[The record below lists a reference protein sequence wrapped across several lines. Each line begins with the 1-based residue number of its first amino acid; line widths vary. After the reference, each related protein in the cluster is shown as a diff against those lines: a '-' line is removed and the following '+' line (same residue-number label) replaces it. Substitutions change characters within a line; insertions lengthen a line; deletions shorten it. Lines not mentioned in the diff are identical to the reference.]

1 MFAEK
6 QQRGGGCD
14 DGDGEIGSEAFRA
27 IDLFENVPQSD
38 FSLNHDAIPELQFTP
53 PIEVLSERESEGTV
67 DEQSPLSY
75 CPTSEGADG
84 FAVVPP
90 SQPVAVPSSDVT
102 VSASQWDLL
111 IAGDFAQY
119 RQEHSSLKFPWEEGV
134 LADIFNQND
143 GLDLPECQGFITA
156 PEVGGTEMQAG
167 VDAGPSASLGD
178 AKYVKAVQNL
188 KDVTYFEYKNQKLQ
202 LACSQWLDL
211 LSIDWKASQIGPRL
225 AESLFED
232 SSGAK
237 AFEILEACFGVKSP
251 STLLKRAS
259 SFRKYVQWFDTS
271 GYGNRAGCDPFPLR
285 EVDVWEYFLWLREK
299 RIHEKKG
306 FTITTCFLESARFA
320 KFVVGLKGVDD
331 ILEARRLIGFA
342 ALEKK
347 MKGPT
352 IQAPG
357 LDLEHVKRLH
367 EILAG
372 DSNLVDRL
380 GAGCFLVSLYGRA
393 RWSDLR
399 FVSHVEIEKG
409 RNGSLTIYTTE
420 HKTSSVGLRREQY
433 LPIVLPWEGVSQDS
447 WVEIFLDV
455 YKQCGL
461 DIEKRPLGPLLPAP
475 KQGSGFC
482 ARPLSTS
489 EAAVWL
495 RALLENTRDCS
506 TFRSHS
512 LKATTLIW
520 CAKAGFDKETRSV
533 LAHHCSAVSGSEVV
547 YSRHLQTRA
556 LRKLS
561 MLLKRLRIGLGFEEE
576 TMKEFG
582 LNVTPAPFTP
592 FGLKTPAVFVPATPN
607 LVSGASDLQKGALG
621 HAIENMLDIE
631 DIQSVKEE
639 LGDVE
644 GAAEAAD
651 MLSVFPLEI
660 VQKGVIEI
668 DSSSGSSS
676 GDDGSSSDSGSDV
689 LQGSIIRDFPK
700 YVESIPEGLE
710 FFKHVKSGIVHKCK
724 DGSRVSACKL
734 LMSDRYKVLPR
745 ELYTKWPK
753 CLRCFPK
760 DHNRIRD
767 VSELIGA
774 VDAAHKKAKTSQ

>member
-1 MFAEK
+1 MSAEK
-6 QQRGGGCD
+6 QQQGGGCD
-14 DGDGEIGSEAFRA
+14 DGDGEFGSEAFRA
-27 IDLFENVPQSD
+27 IDLFENVPQSH
-38 FSLNHDAIPELQFTP
+38 FSLNHDAIPDLQFTP
-53 PIEVLSERESEGTV
+53 PIEVLSERESEGTA
-67 DEQSPLSY
+67 DEQSPPSY

-90 SQPVAVPSSDVT
+90 SEPVAVPSSDVT

-134 LADIFNQND
+134 LADIFNKND

-285 EVDVWEYFLWLREK
+285 EVDVWEYFLWLRER

-447 WVEIFLDV
+447 WVEIFLHV

-582 LNVTPAPFTP
+582 MNVTPAPFTP
-592 FGLKTPAVFVPATPN
+592 FGLKTPAVLAPATPN
-607 LVSGASDLQKGALG
+607 LVSGASDLQKGVLG

-734 LMSDRYKVLPR
+734 QMSDRYKVLPR

>member
-1 MFAEK
+1 M
-6 QQRGGGCD
+6 
-14 DGDGEIGSEAFRA
+14 
-27 IDLFENVPQSD
+27 
-38 FSLNHDAIPELQFTP
+38 
-53 PIEVLSERESEGTV
+53 SERESEGIV
-67 DEQSPLSY
+67 DDQSPLSY

-84 FAVVPP
+84 FAVVP
-90 SQPVAVPSSDVT
+90 SSEPVAVPSSDVT

-134 LADIFNQND
+134 LANIFNHND
-143 GLDLPECQGFITA
+143 GLDLPERQGFVTV
-156 PEVGGTEMQAG
+156 PEVGGIEMQAG

-188 KDVTYFEYKNQKLQ
+188 KDVTYFEFKNQKLQ

-211 LSIDWKASQIGPRL
+211 LSINWKASQIGPRL
-225 AESLFED
+225 SESLFED

-320 KFVVGLKGVDD
+320 KFVVGLKGVDE

-393 RWSDLR
+393 RWSDVR

-420 HKTSSVGLRREQY
+420 HKTCSVGLRREQY

-455 YKQCGL
+455 YRQCGL

-495 RALLENTRDCS
+495 RALLENTKDCS

-556 LRKLS
+556 LRK
-561 MLLKRLRIGLGFEEE
+561 K
-576 TMKEFG
+576 
-582 LNVTPAPFTP
+582 P
-592 FGLKTPAVFVPATPN
+592 
-607 LVSGASDLQKGALG
+607 
-621 HAIENMLDIE
+621 
-631 DIQSVKEE
+631 
-639 LGDVE
+639 
-644 GAAEAAD
+644 
-651 MLSVFPLEI
+651 
-660 VQKGVIEI
+660 
-668 DSSSGSSS
+668 
-676 GDDGSSSDSGSDV
+676 
-689 LQGSIIRDFPK
+689 
-700 YVESIPEGLE
+700 
-710 FFKHVKSGIVHKCK
+710 
-724 DGSRVSACKL
+724 
-734 LMSDRYKVLPR
+734 
-745 ELYTKWPK
+745 
-753 CLRCFPK
+753 
-760 DHNRIRD
+760 
-767 VSELIGA
+767 
-774 VDAAHKKAKTSQ
+774 